1 MPSTFIALFYDDKN
15 DNSNFS
21 YIDTHDIRQNL
32 SIDTQI
38 LRSFEPITWY
48 VPHHLIT
55 GIGIYILL
63 WKALILLLK
72 IVDSSSLPYFKYTQ
86 LRADI
91 IPPGSFRD
99 NNTNNNAQCNVERQ
113 TTLHTL
119 HCSIQFGLIIHTS
132 CITTINI
139 ERFLNGVSWVWT
151 WTQRMEITAECR

>member
-38 LRSFEPITWY
+38 FWTYNLICATSPNNWNR
-48 VPHHLIT
+48 HLHPSLKSS
-55 GIGIYILL
+55 YS
-63 WKALILLLK
+63 ALK

-91 IPPGSFRD
+91 ILPGSFRY

-151 WTQRMEITAECR
+151 WTQRMEITAAV